1 MVGLLPWGLTEGWMP
16 VCLSD
21 RPFSLLLAA
30 TMGAVAGWY
39 SGADTMSVVPA
50 RVHGGAG
57 ACTCIRVE
65 IHVYMHAWRRRA
77 KKKMFGLPLHMQN
90 THSDSALCQWRGA
103 MTWHGATA
111 LTYNGFLKGKL
122 SCTASG
128 LFICCL
134 AHTWTGRYIMH
145 AAHTSAAHRLHA
157 EKLQEMSSFIG
168 NSFKPAKKNNNL
180 KRPLKSNIYITL
192 SL

>member
-1 MVGLLPWGLTEGWMP
+1 MRSDWGLNAGVSERQAFQ
-16 VCLSD
+16 SA
-21 RPFSLLLAA
+21 FS
-30 TMGAVAGWY
+30 
-39 SGADTMSVVPA
+39 
-50 RVHGGAG
+50 RHNGGSCWLIFRRRHNERG
-57 ACTCIRVE
+57 ACKS
-65 IHVYMHAWRRRA
+65 ARRRRCVHMHPCGDTRLHA
-77 KKKMFGLPLHMQN
+77 CMKKKGKKKMFGLPLHMQN